1 MVTILLPQDRT
12 DIKFVAFFT
21 RVLFQ
26 SRCNFPKTIQ
36 SRLKIVNNLKGQ
48 LIRFGQ
54 IIQIGQA
61 LILQPK
67 NIQTGFVACH
77 DLIKTVFTPAAFR
90 IVLFVPGFLTLMTIE
105 RVITGNEFL
114 QILKA

>member
-77 DLIKTVFTPAAFR
+77 DLINAEPAPAPLGIALLTP
-90 IVLFVPGFLTLMTIE
+90 
-105 RVITGNEFL
+105 
-114 QILKA
+114 